1 MAAGGARFR
10 SGPPPDP
17 NALRRMRA
25 DDQETWETL
34 PARAL
39 PGRAPGWPLPKVD
52 EEVDDD
58 GRVLVE
64 ASPSPWMLEQWRRL
78 WKTPQAH
85 KWREF
90 SLHVQVA
97 HYIVALA
104 DSIVPGSAAANRAEV
119 RRFEDELGISVSG
132 MLRHRWKF
140 SEDEVG
146 AKRKARKQ
154 KAAVAPAPGSAR
166 ARLAAVE

>member
-1 MAAGGARFR
+1 MVSGGARFR

-25 DDQETWETL
+25 DDAETWETL

-39 PGRAPGWPLPKVD
+39 PGRAPAWPLPKID
-52 EEVDDD
+52 ATDD
-58 GRVLVE
+58 GE
-64 ASPSPWMLEQWRRL
+64 AVPSEWMLAQWRRL

-85 KWREF
+85 KWREYG
-90 SLHVQVA
+90 LHVQVA
-97 HYIVALA
+97 HYIVALH
-104 DSIVPGSAAANRAEV
+104 DSIVPGSSAANRAEA

-140 SEDEVG
+140 AEDEVG
-146 AKRKARKQ
+146 AKRKAKQQ
-154 KAAVAPAPGSAR
+154 KAAVVPAPGSAR
-166 ARLAAVE
+166 ARLNAVD